1 MHDNSRGNPDIIRL
15 MVNSYYNLGLRDLQR
30 GDAKSALEKFEEAQ
44 QLVEGDEDLDRLAQF
59 SSAYAQRSADMLY
72 RIFVKYQRFR

>member
-1 MHDNSRGNPDIIRL
+1 

-30 GDAKSALEKFEEAQ
+30 GDASAALEKFEEAQ
-44 QLVEGDEDLDRLAQF
+44 GLGADDEDLVRLARF
-59 SSAYAQRSADMLY
+59 ATAYEERPADMLY